1 VSPPEPRPAA
11 ARLAGRVAV
20 VFGGMLHLMV
30 GAFVLAAVGVL
41 PAVGLAAAAVV
52 WGATALL
59 GWRWRH
65 TRPPVVVLLPFV
77 AALALWLAARLA
89 A

>member
-1 VSPPEPRPAA
+1 VSAPDRHPAA
-11 ARLAGRVAV
+11 TRLAGRIAIIL
-20 VFGGMLHLMV
+20 GGLMHLMV
-30 GAFVLAAVGVL
+30 GAFVIASVGALPAAGVAAVASVWVTT
-41 PAVGLAAAAVV
+41 AV
-52 WGATALL
+52 L

-77 AALALWLAARLA
+77 AALAWWLVARLA